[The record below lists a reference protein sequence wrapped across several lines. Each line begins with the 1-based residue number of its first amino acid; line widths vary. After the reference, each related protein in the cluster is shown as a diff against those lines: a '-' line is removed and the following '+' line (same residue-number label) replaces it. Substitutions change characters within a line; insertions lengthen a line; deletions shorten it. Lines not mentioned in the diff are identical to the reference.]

1 MNRINDMLEKH
12 KINNAK
18 DELNA
23 MKEIIQ
29 EIVLEKKDI

>member
-1 MNRINDMLEKH
+1 MLEKYE
-12 KINNAK
+12 INNAK